1 MITNAKYAHTRRPVF
16 YITKTHPPTA
26 TAAAKTPP
34 SPARTP
40 AAPEQIYPC
49 VFQYAQ
55 SLRRCWESSTMVTVL
70 VGPVSVAVYA
80 PAPTMVWE
88 AAANTAP
95 ELALQPSPT
104 PDRSVPQL
112 LIPEL
117 LVPELLMPEF
127 AQPLLPLPEFA
138 QVCCG
143 EGLAAGGSKAS
154 IEKKPT
160 KAGQLDWSKAKSKT
174 EKEKEKADELKAR
187 AEKEAKE
194 AKARREKDREDMEKA
209 EKQKEKEQPKAK
221 QVAKNPV
228 ETLKVLSIFASTST
242 QQTDSACRE
251 E

>member
-26 TAAAKTPP
+26 TAAAKTP

-55 SLRRCWESSTMVTVL
+55 SLRRCCESSTMVTVL

-88 AAANTAP
+88 AATNTAP

-143 EGLAAGGSKAS
+143 EGLAAGYG
-154 IEKKPT
+154 
-160 KAGQLDWSKAKSKT
+160 
-174 EKEKEKADELKAR
+174 AR
-187 AEKEAKE
+187 ALSSLRWSSAVGTVS
-194 AKARREKDREDMEKA
+194 ANSRRRGSM
-209 EKQKEKEQPKAK
+209 
-221 QVAKNPV
+221 
-228 ETLKVLSIFASTST
+228 
-242 QQTDSACRE
+242 
-251 E
+251 